1 MNPFA
6 NVIGFDGSL
15 ADAIKKLKAAIL
27 YPPNGLNILLTGESG
42 VGKTL
47 IAEQLHQ
54 FYQVKMNQEVP
65 FIYFNCAE
73 YFNNPEL
80 LTSHLFG
87 YKKAVSLVPSMT
99 KRFSGV
105 GRWRFL
111 FLDEVHRLTSEGQEK
126 LFTVLDKGYFTRMG
140 EAENKEMYR

>member
-1 MNPFA
+1 M
-6 NVIGFDGSL
+6 
-15 ADAIKKLKAAIL
+15 
-27 YPPNGLNILLTGESG
+27 
-42 VGKTL
+42 GKTL

-111 FLDEVHRLTSEGQEK
+111 F
-126 LFTVLDKGYFTRMG
+126 
-140 EAENKEMYR
+140 